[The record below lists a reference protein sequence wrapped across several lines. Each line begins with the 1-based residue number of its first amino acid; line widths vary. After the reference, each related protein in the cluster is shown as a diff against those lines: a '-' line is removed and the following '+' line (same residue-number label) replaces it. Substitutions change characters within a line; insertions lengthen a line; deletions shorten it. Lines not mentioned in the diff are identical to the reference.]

1 MARGVISRASRVIS
15 TKDFG
20 FPLGLPDSPGCQRRR
35 FFKLVSGTGCG
46 CGVPLGRL
54 GLLPPRR
61 FGSSSSARV
70 FHLSSF
76 APLPYYRWPASEK
89 EGCKMSLHDGD
100 FGNARGRREAF
111 ENRDAI
117 ERRARIEAE
126 TASSA
131 RNRLEKGS
139 PSSARRNFAGML
151 NELVRDAAGRE
162 LPGLA
167 ALAEIRKGQ
176 KYGYKTAADHNRAH
190 FEKSEAFNRLHPE
203 SGGTNVPRDPTWS
216 EPGYQSYIPG
226 TSVTPGAGDRDARRE
241 RYVPP
246 ATAGRIRDAAGR
258 LIGDGR
264 AERTGE
270 TDINDGSDH
279 WADGRVS
286 AIRAAFLLD
295 AARALIEAVR
305 ARAARLPEGRRDR

>member
-1 MARGVISRASRVIS
+1 
-15 TKDFG
+15 
-20 FPLGLPDSPGCQRRR
+20 
-35 FFKLVSGTGCG
+35 
-46 CGVPLGRL
+46 
-54 GLLPPRR
+54 
-61 FGSSSSARV
+61 
-70 FHLSSF
+70 
-76 APLPYYRWPASEK
+76 
-89 EGCKMSLHDGD
+89 MSLHDGD

-117 ERRARIEAE
+117 ERRARIEA
-126 TASSA
+126 ASASA
-131 RNRLEKGS
+131 VRDRLEKGS

-176 KYGYKTAADHNRAH
+176 KYGYKSRFGFD
-190 FEKSEAFNRLHPE
+190 
-203 SGGTNVPRDPTWS
+203 
-216 EPGYQSYIPG
+216 
-226 TSVTPGAGDRDARRE
+226 E
-241 RYVPP
+241 RYDPP
-246 ATAGRIRDAAGR
+246 QAAGTVRDAAGR

-264 AERTGE
+264 AKRTGE

-286 AIRAAFLLD
+286 AIEAEFLLD

-305 ARAARLPEGRRDR
+305 SRRYAQGRV

>member
-1 MARGVISRASRVIS
+1 
-15 TKDFG
+15 
-20 FPLGLPDSPGCQRRR
+20 
-35 FFKLVSGTGCG
+35 
-46 CGVPLGRL
+46 
-54 GLLPPRR
+54 
-61 FGSSSSARV
+61 
-70 FHLSSF
+70 
-76 APLPYYRWPASEK
+76 
-89 EGCKMSLHDGD
+89 
-100 FGNARGRREAF
+100 
-111 ENRDAI
+111 
-117 ERRARIEAE
+117 
-126 TASSA
+126 
-131 RNRLEKGS
+131 
-139 PSSARRNFAGML
+139 ML

-190 FEKSEAFNRLHPE
+190 ERFERLHP
-203 SGGTNVPRDPTWS
+203 GLARVTNVPRDPTWS

-286 AIRAAFLLD
+286 AIQAAFLLD

-305 ARAARLPEGRRDR
+305 ARAARFPEGRRDR